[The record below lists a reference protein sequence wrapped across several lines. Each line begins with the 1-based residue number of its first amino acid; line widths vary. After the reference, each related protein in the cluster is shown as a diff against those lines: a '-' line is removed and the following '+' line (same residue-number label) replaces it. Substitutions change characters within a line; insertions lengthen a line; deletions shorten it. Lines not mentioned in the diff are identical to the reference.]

1 MNPGAIRMLLVSKT
15 YASSA
20 SRLEWPV
27 GKRPQT
33 SLPNTFHPFQSQTS
47 MAQYKRESHA
57 RSLIK
62 GISWRIVATC
72 DTIAVVALVTW
83 FNGEISLD
91 HAVKIGLYEFVIKY
105 VVYYLHER
113 IWENIRSGDGL
124 EKSRTLKKAISWRI
138 VATTM
143 TFVIASMVLGG
154 GDGAKDGETSV
165 ASIALWIAMVEFV
178 SKFILYYFH
187 ERIWAKI
194 PLGRIRNW
202 LIGKKK
208 A

>member
-1 MNPGAIRMLLVSKT
+1 
-15 YASSA
+15 
-20 SRLEWPV
+20 
-27 GKRPQT
+27 
-33 SLPNTFHPFQSQTS
+33 
-47 MAQYKRESHA
+47 MAKYRRESHA

-62 GISWRIVATC
+62 GISWRFVATT
-72 DTIAVVALVTW
+72 DTIVVVALVTLW
-83 FNGEISLD
+83 FNGKMSID
-91 HAVKIGLYEFVIKY
+91 HAIKIGVYEFLLKY

-124 EKSRTLKKAISWRI
+124 EKARTLKKAISWRL

-143 TFVIASMVLGG
+143 TFLIAGTVLGG
-154 GDGAKDGETSV
+154 MGTLAL
-165 ASIALWIAMVEFV
+165 AIAIVEFF

-194 PLGRIRNW
+194 PLGKIRNW
-202 LIGKKK
+202 LFGKKK

>member
-1 MNPGAIRMLLVSKT
+1 
-15 YASSA
+15 
-20 SRLEWPV
+20 
-27 GKRPQT
+27 
-33 SLPNTFHPFQSQTS
+33 
-47 MAQYKRESHA
+47 MAKYRRESHA

-62 GISWRIVATC
+62 GISWRFVATT
-72 DTIAVVALVTW
+72 DTIVVVALVTW
-83 FNGEISLD
+83 FNGHMSID
-91 HAVKIGLYEFVIKY
+91 HAIKIGLYEFFIKY

-113 IWENIRSGDGL
+113 IWENLRSGEGL

-143 TFVIASMVLGG
+143 TFAIAAFVLNGPS
-154 GDGAKDGETSV
+154 GEEGQGSV
-165 ASIALWIAMVEFV
+165 AGIAFAIAIVEFF

-194 PLGRIRNW
+194 PLGKIRNW
-202 LIGKKK
+202 LFGKKK

>member
-1 MNPGAIRMLLVSKT
+1 
-15 YASSA
+15 
-20 SRLEWPV
+20 
-27 GKRPQT
+27 
-33 SLPNTFHPFQSQTS
+33 

-62 GISWRIVATC
+62 GVSWRIVATI
-72 DTIAVVALVTW
+72 DTIAVVAIVTS
-83 FNGEISLD
+83 FHGKMSLD
-91 HAVKIGLYEFVIKY
+91 HAIKIGIYEFLIKY

-124 EKSRTLKKAISWRI
+124 EKARTLKKAISWRI

-143 TFVIASMVLGG
+143 TFAIASIVLGG
-154 GDGAKDGETSV
+154 GEVGEHGESSV
-165 ASIALWIAMVEFV
+165 AGIALWIAVVEFF

-187 ERIWAKI
+187 ERIWARI

-202 LIGKKK
+202 LFGRKNGQKK

>member
-1 MNPGAIRMLLVSKT
+1 MTNYR
-15 YASSA
+15 
-20 SRLEWPV
+20 
-27 GKRPQT
+27 
-33 SLPNTFHPFQSQTS
+33 
-47 MAQYKRESHA
+47 RESHA

-62 GISWRIVATC
+62 GISWRFVATT
-72 DTIAVVALVTW
+72 DTIVVVALVTLW
-83 FNGEISLD
+83 FNGKMSID
-91 HAVKIGLYEFVIKY
+91 HAIKIGLYEFIIKY

-113 IWENIRSGDGL
+113 VWESMRSGDGL

-143 TFVIASMVLGG
+143 TFAIAAFVLNGQSGENGEHGG
-154 GDGAKDGETSV
+154 NSV
-165 ASIALWIAMVEFV
+165 AGIALAIAIVEFF

-194 PLGRIRNW
+194 PLGKIRNW
-202 LIGKKK
+202 LFGKKK